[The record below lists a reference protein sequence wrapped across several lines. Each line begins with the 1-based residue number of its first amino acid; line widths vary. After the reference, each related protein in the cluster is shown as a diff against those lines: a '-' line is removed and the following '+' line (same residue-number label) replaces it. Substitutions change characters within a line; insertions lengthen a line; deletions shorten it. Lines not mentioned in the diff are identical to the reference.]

1 VQPRW
6 TRLQHWPSKQGGGRR
21 RRTRADSPA
30 EERLGELKR
39 TVARWLMHAGWSSEQ
54 VEGFCTVHGESD
66 GGAAGFYWG
75 ADGSRDPSGG
85 AGGVASHRL
94 AATFA
99 TLGANG
105 LHIHQLVPQSRAQ
118 MGELRT
124 AWARAARVD
133 ADASMSRGTAI
144 RTARRAA
151 EATAEE
157 RRRRRRR
164 RRQRRRSCCW
174 ASSEPTW
181 PPQLLLFAS
190 SKSLSIYL
198 SI

>member
-1 VQPRW
+1 
-6 TRLQHWPSKQGGGRR
+6 
-21 RRTRADSPA
+21 
-30 EERLGELKR
+30 
-39 TVARWLMHAGWSSEQ
+39 MHAGWSSEQ

-75 ADGSRDPSGG
+75 ADGSRDPFWWRGG
-85 AGGVASHRL
+85 GGLRL

-157 RRRRRRR
+157 E
-164 RRQRRRSCCW
+164 
-174 ASSEPTW
+174 AAEEEAAAEEEE
-181 PPQLLLFAS
+181 LLLGFICADVAAS
-190 SKSLSIYL
+190 AAVVR
-198 SI
+198 

>member
-1 VQPRW
+1 MGRKMTVPTSPPWRARFPAPPHRQPNR
-6 TRLQHWPSKQGGGRR
+6 H
-21 RRTRADSPA
+21 
-30 EERLGELKR
+30 
-39 TVARWLMHAGWSSEQ
+39 
-54 VEGFCTVHGESD
+54 
-66 GGAAGFYWG
+66 WG
-75 ADGSRDPSGG
+75 ADGSRDPFWWSGG
-85 AGGVASHRL
+85 GGLRL

-157 RRRRRRR
+157 EE
-164 RRQRRRSCCW
+164 
-174 ASSEPTW
+174 AAEEEAAAEEEE
-181 PPQLLLFAS
+181 LLLGF
-190 SKSLSIYL
+190 I
-198 SI
+198 